1 MAERTIPNIPKYRGD
16 DPDLGA
22 ILDKLRE
29 AVERIIDTDFV
40 TEKDI
45 YCRDLVTSENSIY
58 IGEKSPRNR
67 LEVINGQLIF
77 AKKKMD
83 YEETLKAQSDKI
95 NELETKIN
103 KLDKDLQGVKKNAI

>member
-1 MAERTIPNIPKYRGD
+1 MAERTIPNIPVYRGED
-16 DPDLGA
+16 RDLGV
-22 ILDKLRE
+22 ILEKLRE
-29 AVERIIDTDFV
+29 AVEGMVEIDFV

-45 YCRDLVTSENSIY
+45 YCRDLVTSSNSIY

-83 YEETLKAQSDKI
+83 YEKSIKKQSDEIKRLEAKI
-95 NELETKIN
+95 DE
-103 KLDKDLQGVKKNAI
+103 LDKKIKEVNKDAI

>member
-45 YCRDLVTSENSIY
+45 YCRDLVTSSESIY
-58 IGEKSPRNR
+58 IGEKSPRNK

-83 YEETLKAQSDKI
+83 YEKSIKKQSDEIKR
-95 NELETKIN
+95 LETKIDD
-103 KLDKDLQGVKKNAI
+103 LDKKIKEVNKDAI

>member
-1 MAERTIPNIPKYRGD
+1 MADRKIPNIPKYRGD

-29 AVERIIDTDFV
+29 AVEGLVDIDFV

-45 YCRDLVTSENSIY
+45 YCNDLITSSNSIY

-67 LEVINGQLIF
+67 LEVIDGQLIF

-83 YEETLKAQSDKI
+83 YEKTIKNQSDEIKR
-95 NELETKIN
+95 LETKIDD
-103 KLDKDLQGVKKNAI
+103 LDKKIKEVNRNAI